1 MRNNILTKGV
11 LFFCTLLLLTGC
23 SFLDVSDEL
32 AGNLTQEQVFN
43 DPGYARRWHRNI
55 FTGIPDYS
63 NVRVKDITGSENGLI
78 NCWTSMSDELNF
90 GDMTEAAYDVQGG
103 YHAGSANF
111 HRWNTLYQLIRQA
124 NIFLRDAH
132 TIPAAGSQVDFL
144 NEEELQELR
153 AQARFLRAYYY
164 YLLFEL
170 YGPVPLVNDLLS
182 PYEGELDLP
191 RNSADEVVEYICSEM
206 TDLVNEEGGLKDIE
220 TTQERLAL
228 PTKGVAL
235 AVIAKTRILDAS
247 PLFNGGFKEAL
258 DLTNTDGKRLFSEE
272 DPEKW
277 TVALKAIEQFLTFAE
292 GKYQLFKAYT
302 NSVYD
307 PDKSLYEMFMSY
319 NDEIIWASSKTFF
332 NNLGGWGYDHVCTPY
347 SERQGHQTAAVMQE
361 LVDDFFMKDGLT
373 IEESALYK
381 KEGFTKIGGQ
391 DIHNKWI
398 DREPRFY
405 QSVFYQGKKWQV
417 SNNPIYFYYGGN
429 NGADKTQNFPATGYL
444 LFKRECRKLYNQGS
458 HPKGQYRP
466 SIIFRLADFYLL
478 YAEVLNEVNPAD
490 PKIIEYIDKVRERAG
505 IPLLKTIKPNIL
517 GNRNELREAIRR
529 ERRIELCTE
538 GQRYFDVRRW
548 MIAEEEGYKQG
559 GDFYGMNMFGP
570 KGDKNAF
577 YEKTYTE
584 TRIFEKR
591 MYLYPI
597 PLSQV
602 QISKQMVQN
611 PLWQNELKSFAI
623 Q

>member
-1 MRNNILTKGV
+1 MRNNILAKST
-11 LFFCTLLLLTGC
+11 LFICTMFLFISC

-43 DPGYARRWHRNI
+43 DPAFSRRWHRNI

-63 NVRVKDITGSENGLI
+63 NIRVKDITGSENGL
-78 NCWTSMSDELNF
+78 NNGWASLSDELNF
-90 GDMTEAAYDVQGG
+90 GNTTVASYAVQGG
-103 YHAGSANF
+103 YHAGNGQF
-111 HRWNTLYQLIRQA
+111 HRWTTLYELIRQS
-124 NIFLRDAH
+124 NIFMRDAH
-132 TIPAAGSQVDFL
+132 TIEVAGSQVDFL
-144 NEEELQELR
+144 NEKELQELK

-170 YGPVPLVNDLLS
+170 YGPVPLVNDVLS
-182 PYEGELDLP
+182 PYESELDLP
-191 RNSADEVVEYICSEM
+191 RNSVDEVVEFVSSEM
-206 TDLVNEEGGLKDIE
+206 TALVKEEGGLSEIE

-235 AVIAKTRILDAS
+235 AVIAKIRTLAAS
-247 PLFNGGFKEAL
+247 PLYNGGFNEALGLINEDGKHLFPEKNLNKWVKAKEA
-258 DLTNTDGKRLFSEE
+258 TENFIK
-272 DPEKW
+272 
-277 TVALKAIEQFLTFAE
+277 FAE
-292 GKYQLFKAYT
+292 DKYDLFKAYD
-302 NSVYD
+302 NGVYD

-319 NDEIIWASSKTFF
+319 NDEIIWASSRTFF
-332 NNLGGWGYDHVCTPY
+332 NNLGGWGYDHVTTPY
-347 SERQGHQTAAVMQE
+347 SERQGHQSAGVMQE

-373 IEESALYK
+373 IKESDLYK
-381 KEGFTKIGGQ
+381 KEGFKKIDGQ
-391 DIHNKWI
+391 EIYNQWV

-405 QSVFYQGKKWQV
+405 QSIFYQGKKWQV
-417 SNNPIYFYYGGN
+417 SNNPIYFYNGGN
-429 NGADKTQNFPATGYL
+429 NGTDKTANYPATGYL

-458 HPKGQYRP
+458 YPKGQYRP

-478 YAEVLNEVNPAD
+478 YAEVLNEVNSND

-505 IPLLKTIKPNIL
+505 IPLLNDIKPDIK
-517 GNRNELREAIRR
+517 GNKEALREAIRR
-529 ERRIELCTE
+529 ERRIELNTE

-548 MIAEEEGYKQG
+548 MIAEEDGYKQG
-559 GDFYGMNMFGP
+559 GDFYGMNMFGA

-584 TRIFEKR
+584 TRVFNKK

-602 QISKQMVQN
+602 QISNQMVQN
-611 PLWQNELKSFAI
+611 PLW
-623 Q
+623 